1 MENVALVTG
10 CSSGIGDATARALLE
25 EEWTVVATAR
35 DTDDVAALANAG
47 CETAELDV
55 TKPAQ
60 CVNVVDDVVERHG
73 RLDALVNNAGYAQ
86 LGPLE
91 DVPTRRVH
99 DQFDVNVYGPHRLIR
114 AALPHMREAG
124 DGTIVNVSSV
134 SGRVATPGMGAYNAS
149 KFALEGMSDA
159 LRAEVDSFGVDV
171 ALVEPGPVETQFSD
185 RAESELDPLEGSGA
199 YDRLYEFF
207 ADASAVNGVGAV
219 SAEDVADTIVEATV
233 SSNPKAR
240 YPVGRAGKIGVLA
253 RFLPASVLDRLYSLG
268 MSLASRVQSR
278 D

>member
-35 DTDDVAALANAG
+35 DTDDIAALADAG

-60 CVNVVDDVVERHG
+60 CENVVDDVVDRHG

-99 DQFDVNVYGPHRLIR
+99 EQFDVNVYGPHRLIR

-124 DGTIVNVSSV
+124 DGTIVNVSSA
-134 SGRVATPGMGAYNAS
+134 SGRIATPGMGVYNAS

-159 LRAEVDSFGVDV
+159 LRAEVESFGVDV
-171 ALVEPGPVETQFSD
+171 ALVEPGPVETQFAD
-185 RAESELDPLEGSGA
+185 RAEAELDPLEGSGA
-199 YDRLYEFF
+199 YDRLYAFF
-207 ADASAVNGVGAV
+207 EDTSAVNGLGAV
-219 SAEDVADTIVEATV
+219 SSEKVAAAIVEATV
-233 SSNPKAR
+233 SSNPAAR
-240 YPVGRAGKIGVLA
+240 YPVGTAGRLGVLA
-253 RFLPASVLDRLYSLG
+253 RFLPDSVRDAMYRYALK
-268 MSLASRVQSR
+268 LAR
-278 D
+278 